1 MPEPTSAEK
10 RARATTL
17 AAPRPAD
24 PIAGNLDVQWGSA
37 FDRPCYDLAAPAMP
51 RKHPEPYDALL
62 AELTEGTGC
71 SEDEVLTH
79 GQKVRSML
87 FFAEDKLARQGVMA
101 RLPGN
106 QRHPYRL
113 APVPQSF

>member
-1 MPEPTSAEK
+1 
-10 RARATTL
+10 
-17 AAPRPAD
+17 
-24 PIAGNLDVQWGSA
+24 
-37 FDRPCYDLAAPAMP
+37 
-51 RKHPEPYDALL
+51 
-62 AELTEGTGC
+62 
-71 SEDEVLTH
+71 
-79 GQKVRSML
+79 ML